1 MATVFHFEPSI
12 VQPHGPPEAYA
23 QDFFTQLRSRGY
35 TENSIRKRRSIITAF
50 LCWAQKEHLGTVDLN
65 ESHASTFASRSSGR
79 TRDNIKSD
87 HAAVQL
93 FVDFLGTV
101 KDCRIPDCP
110 TTVVPVEA
118 LYRRY
123 IAYLRND
130 KGLAENSILVYRHY
144 IHDFLTDMDHAAGAL
159 APTEWTAMTIQHYIL
174 EHTKGRSAEYSR
186 LLAVALRSFLRF
198 LYFCGDM
205 VADMARSISMT
216 RKYSQ
221 ATVPSLLS
229 SDEVERI
236 VATTNR
242 PSVSGTRDRAI
253 LLLLAR
259 LGLRAGEITTL
270 ELDDIR
276 WRTAEIV
283 IKGKGRT
290 MNTLPL
296 LSDVGEALTLYLRT
310 DRPLSTSRRVFLR
323 TVAPNVGFAGPA
335 AIGHI
340 VRAALVRAGIHRT
353 TRGAAHIFRHAL
365 ATRMIRSGASLTEI
379 GEVLRHRSQ
388 SSTMIYAKVSF
399 ESLRG
404 VARPWPQRGSPS

>member
-1 MATVFHFEPSI
+1 
-12 VQPHGPPEAYA
+12 
-23 QDFFTQLRSRGY
+23 
-35 TENSIRKRRSIITAF
+35 
-50 LCWAQKEHLGTVDLN
+50 
-65 ESHASTFASRSSGR
+65 
-79 TRDNIKSD
+79 
-87 HAAVQL
+87 
-93 FVDFLGTV
+93 
-101 KDCRIPDCP
+101 
-110 TTVVPVEA
+110 VVPVEA
-118 LYRRY
+118 LYERY
-123 IAYLRND
+123 IGYLRND
-130 KGLAENSILVYRHY
+130 KGLAENSIIVYRHY

-159 APTEWTAMTIQHYIL
+159 APTQWTAMTIQHYVL
-174 EHTKGRSAEYSR
+174 EHIGGRSAEYSR

-198 LYFCGDM
+198 LYFRGEM
-205 VADMARSISMT
+205 VADMARSIPMT

-221 ATVPSLLS
+221 ATVPSFLS

-236 VATTNR
+236 VATANR
-242 PSVSGTRDRAI
+242 PSLSGTRDRTV

-283 IKGKGRT
+283 IRGKGRT

-323 TVAPNVGFAGPA
+323 TVAPNIGFAGPA

-353 TRGAAHIFRHAL
+353 TRGAAHIFRHTL
-365 ATRMIRSGASLTEI
+365 ATRMIRSGASLTQI

-404 VARPWPQRGSPS
+404 VARPWPDRGSPS